1 MTDPTAPVTL
11 LNRFTV
17 HGDPAEFEAAFAAT
31 SEFLTGQPGFVEHT
45 LLRHGQDEGSYVNV
59 ARWTSAGA
67 LRAATGHPDFAEHAR
82 ALRELATTDP
92 QLFTPRL
99 SHAA

>member
-17 HGDPAEFEAAFAAT
+17 HGDPAEFERAFAAT
-31 SEFLTGQPGFVEHT
+31 SVFLTGQPGFVEHT
-45 LLRHGQDEGSYVNV
+45 LLRHCQDGCSYVNM
-59 ARWTSAGA
+59 ARWSSADA
-67 LRAATGHPDFAEHAR
+67 LRAATAHPDFAEHAQ
-82 ALRELATTDP
+82 ALRAQATTDP

-99 SHAA
+99 SHVA